1 MTWLLAILLGLILSG
16 LIGTRLIGS
25 FTVFEYE
32 RALKFVRGRLIGL
45 LSPGR
50 YWFVRST
57 TTFRRVDTR
66 PTYVTVSG
74 QEVLTSDGLAVKVS
88 LLAAY
93 RVIDAKAAVL
103 NIDNYAE
110 AVHVQLQLA
119 LRSVVSASSAEDLL
133 QKRGDLPARLLALA
147 GPPLTPLGL
156 ELQAASLRDL
166 TLPGELKKIFSQVIK
181 ARQDGLA
188 TLEKARGEIA
198 ALRGLA
204 NAAQLVQQHPQLL
217 QLRLLQV
224 LEQQP
229 GHTVVFGS
237 GDGIVPIRSR
247 SAGAPP
253 SRTSPPDESA
263 G

>member
-1 MTWLLAILLGLILSG
+1 MTWFLAVLLALILIG
-16 LIGTRLIGS
+16 LAWTRLVGS

-32 RALKFVRGRLIGL
+32 QALKFVRGRLSGL
-45 LSPGR
+45 VPPGR
-50 YWFVRST
+50 HWYLRST
-57 TTFRRVDTR
+57 TVFRRVDTR
-66 PTYVTVSG
+66 PTHVTVSG
-74 QEVLTSDGLAVKVS
+74 QEILTADGLAVKVS
-88 LLAAY
+88 LLAVY
-93 RVIDAKAAVL
+93 RVTDAKAAIL
-103 NIDNYAE
+103 NIDNYPE
-110 AVHVQLQLA
+110 AVHSQLQLA

-133 QKRGDLPARLLALA
+133 QKRADLPAQLLALA
-147 GPPLTPLGL
+147 GPPLALLGV
-156 ELQAASLRDL
+156 ELQVASVRDL
-166 TLPGELKKIFSQVIK
+166 TLPGELKKIFAQVVK

-204 NAAQLVQQHPQLL
+204 NAAQLVQQNPQLL

-237 GDGIVPIRSR
+237 GDALLPIRSR
-247 SAGAPP
+247 PP
-253 SRTSPPDESA
+253 SSGSTRPSSPDESA